1 MILTT
6 VLPNAP
12 KVCQNPVTISGIL
25 DVCEEA
31 RVPCEGQL
39 PWHGLPVTGPILRQR
54 DASAYM
60 GVSRSTFY
68 RLVSEGAL
76 PKPINLTAN
85 AKGFPRPWLDAVLA
99 AWAAQPDAAYE
110 R

>member
-1 MILTT
+1 MSE
-6 VLPNAP
+6 
-12 KVCQNPVTISGIL
+12 KV
-25 DVCEEA
+25 
-31 RVPCEGQL
+31 RVPCRGKV

-68 RLVSEGAL
+68 RLVAEGSL
-76 PKPINLTAN
+76 PKPISLTAN

-99 AWAAQPDAAYE
+99 AWAAEPELAYE

>member
-1 MILTT
+1 MAQG
-6 VLPNAP
+6 VPNMCGNAN
-12 KVCQNPVTISGIL
+12 VSCQRQP
-25 DVCEEA
+25 
-31 RVPCEGQL
+31 

-68 RLVSEGAL
+68 RLLAEGSL
-76 PKPINLTAN
+76 PKPISLTAN

-99 AWAAQPDAAYE
+99 SWAAEPELANE